1 MDLIRRRNKQNG
13 SDLSFPWHNSLWEAD
28 KFFDSFF
35 GRPWSYGADDATS
48 WVPPVDVTETDKSI
62 LVRSEVPG
70 VDPKEI
76 SITVDNGILT
86 LTGEKKETTEHKD
99 EETNT
104 HRVERRFGSFQR
116 SFKLPTSVDPE
127 KVTADYGNGVLT
139 VTILKKEQAVAK
151 QIPVSVK

>member
-1 MDLIRRRNKQNG
+1 MELIRRRNKQNG
-13 SDLSFPWHNSLWEAD
+13 SDLSFPWHSPLFEAD

-35 GRPWSYGADDATS
+35 GRPWSTDADETTS
-48 WVPPVDVTETDKSI
+48 WVPAVDVTETEKSYLI
-62 LVRSEVPG
+62 RSEVPG

-86 LTGEKKETTEHKD
+86 LTGEKKETTEQKD
-99 EETNT
+99 EDKNI

-127 KVTADYGNGVLT
+127 KVTADYKNGVLT
-139 VTILKKEQAVAK
+139 LTIPE
-151 QIPVSVK
+151 P